1 MKTLKQ
7 KPIWI
12 LLILLLVGGGLAF
25 SFKSTEIEA
34 NDSDYHV
41 ARRSNFLVSI
51 VEGGTLTATSEH
63 VVRNET
69 DYTLQIIRIVP
80 EGTVVKEGDLLLE
93 LDSSTLRDKIAAQE
107 LSVESAI
114 LSHES
119 AIETLDL
126 GTLTWE
132 AEIEEEEL
140 SFEFSKSDLEK
151 YRLGAWPIILTNFAS
166 KIKISEEELER
177 SRDRLEKTKTLK
189 DKGYATAVELRADE
203 LSVTKQELNISQ
215 YKFELQIAEK
225 YDHPK
230 QIRLLESRIKD
241 ADLDLRRT
249 RQKAKTSLRSYVST
263 VASKA
268 RSLVSYRERLAGYKE
283 QLALCKV
290 VAPRPGLVVYQPP
303 SSYRYPG
310 IEVGASISSKYRI
323 LKLPDVSQ
331 MMLDIM
337 VHESHVRQVKSGLP
351 CYITIDSLPDK
362 KFTGFVRRVAPL
374 PDTRSRY
381 YNPNLK
387 VYKTEVWINEQLSD
401 LKPGVSGR
409 AEIVVTNL
417 TDVVTVPLQCVT
429 TIGQQQVCIV
439 RQGTENMAVPVEVGL
454 FNDTMIEI
462 RSGVE
467 PGDEVLLSP
476 ISMGDA
482 INIEGGFVSTDDL
495 DGPGSA
501 KVPSLEELRAAQQ
514 VGLQDQD
521 FESEQRANKAKSK
534 EVGEDKKKVR
544 DSVKKPKRVKTSKK
558 KT

>member
-177 SRDRLEKTKTLK
+177 CQD
-189 DKGYATAVELRADE
+189 
-203 LSVTKQELNISQ
+203 LSTN
-215 YKFELQIAEK
+215 
-225 YDHPK
+225 
-230 QIRLLESRIKD
+230 
-241 ADLDLRRT
+241 
-249 RQKAKTSLRSYVST
+249 
-263 VASKA
+263 
-268 RSLVSYRERLAGYKE
+268 
-283 QLALCKV
+283 
-290 VAPRPGLVVYQPP
+290 
-303 SSYRYPG
+303 
-310 IEVGASISSKYRI
+310 
-323 LKLPDVSQ
+323 
-331 MMLDIM
+331 
-337 VHESHVRQVKSGLP
+337 
-351 CYITIDSLPDK
+351 
-362 KFTGFVRRVAPL
+362 
-374 PDTRSRY
+374 
-381 YNPNLK
+381 
-387 VYKTEVWINEQLSD
+387 QLSMEQIN
-401 LKPGVSGR
+401 K
-409 AEIVVTNL
+409 
-417 TDVVTVPLQCVT
+417 T
-429 TIGQQQVCIV
+429 TSHPHILHV
-439 RQGTENMAVPVEVGL
+439 
-454 FNDTMIEI
+454 
-462 RSGVE
+462 
-467 PGDEVLLSP
+467 
-476 ISMGDA
+476 
-482 INIEGGFVSTDDL
+482 
-495 DGPGSA
+495 
-501 KVPSLEELRAAQQ
+501 
-514 VGLQDQD
+514 
-521 FESEQRANKAKSK
+521 
-534 EVGEDKKKVR
+534 
-544 DSVKKPKRVKTSKK
+544 
-558 KT
+558 